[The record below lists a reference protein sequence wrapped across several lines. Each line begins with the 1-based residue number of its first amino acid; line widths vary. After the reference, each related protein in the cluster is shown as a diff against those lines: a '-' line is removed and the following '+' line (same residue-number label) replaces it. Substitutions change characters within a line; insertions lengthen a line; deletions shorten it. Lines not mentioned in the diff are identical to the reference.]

1 MFILFCS
8 LIALCPMVFGQ
19 THVVIVSGGMNK
31 LMNQERYWNDCAFLY
46 RTLLNDYGF
55 PKENITLLIS
65 DGGEPGND
73 QLRSDGGG
81 FTSSNPD
88 LDGDGERDVFQ
99 AATMENLANTLTSLS
114 FRLTEDD
121 HLFLFLIDHGGSDD
135 KQTSSY
141 LWLWDSEKLYDTK
154 LAELLSQFNVG
165 SMNIVAGQCY
175 SGGFIDDLAE
185 LDKQG
190 SLRGGCI
197 VTSACQGNELSWMCL
212 DKPYDEFIY
221 HWICAIAG
229 HDEQGNAVN
238 ADTNADGY
246 VTMDEAFGYAYIHD
260 RRDETP
266 QYRSMPYDLGQR
278 WTFHGMLPSADDG
291 IAETVS
297 AKTVPDTY
305 NLTGQRVSPK
315 TKGII
320 IQQYKKII
328 NRR

>member
-1 MFILFCS
+1 
-8 LIALCPMVFGQ
+8 MVFGQ

-46 RTLLNDYGF
+46 RTLLNDYSF

-141 LWLWDSEKLYDTK
+141 LWLWDSEKLYDTT
-154 LAELLSQFNVG
+154 LATFLSQLNVG
-165 SMNIVAGQCY
+165 TLNVVAGQCY
-175 SGGFIDDLAE
+175 SGGFVDDLA
-185 LDKQG
+185 G
-190 SLRGGCI
+190 PGRI
-197 VTSACQGNELSWMCL
+197 ITTACRADELSWTSP

-221 HWICAIAG
+221 HWTCAIAQ
-229 HDEQGNAVN
+229 HDEQGNPVY
-238 ADTNADGY
+238 ADTNNDGY
-246 VTMDEAFGYAYIHD
+246 ISMAEAYAYARSQD
-260 RRDETP
+260 RRDESP
-266 QYRSMPYDLGQR
+266 QYVSRPKKLGQQ
-278 WTFHGMLPSADDG
+278 WTFSGMLTTEHHG
-291 IAETVS
+291 IDETVFDMS
-297 AKTVPDTY
+297 EPDTY
-305 NLTGQRVSPK
+305 NLAGQRVCPQS
-315 TKGII
+315 KGLV
-320 IQQYKKII
+320 IQQHKIII

>member
-1 MFILFCS
+1 MAEELPQ
-8 LIALCPMVFGQ
+8 LY
-19 THVVIVSGGMNK
+19 VVIVSGGMNK
-31 LMNQERYWNDCAFLY
+31 LMNQERYWNDCSFLY
-46 RTLLNDYGF
+46 RTLLYDYHF

-65 DGGEPGND
+65 DGGEPGDD

-81 FTSSNPD
+81 FTSSSPD
-88 LDGDGERDVFQ
+88 LDGDGERDVFLS
-99 AATMENLANTLTSLS
+99 ATMETLSTTLTSLS
-114 FRLTEDD
+114 SKLTVDD

-141 LWLWDSEKLYDTK
+141 LWLWNSEKLYDTK
-154 LAELLSQFNVG
+154 LAEMLSQFNVG
-165 SMNIVAGQCY
+165 AMNIVAGQCY
-175 SGGFIDDLAE
+175 SGGFVDDLAE

-190 SLRGGCI
+190 SLHGGCI
-197 VTSACQGNELSWMCL
+197 VTTACRGNELSWTCL

-229 HDEQGNAVN
+229 HDEQGNVVN

-260 RRDETP
+260 RRNETP
-266 QYRSMPYDLGQR
+266 QYHSMPYDLGQR

-291 IAETVS
+291 IVETLS